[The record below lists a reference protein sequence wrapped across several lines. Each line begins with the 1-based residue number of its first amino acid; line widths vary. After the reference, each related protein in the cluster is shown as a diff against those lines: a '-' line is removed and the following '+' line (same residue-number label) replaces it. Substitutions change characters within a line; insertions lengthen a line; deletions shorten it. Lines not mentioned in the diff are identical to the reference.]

1 MSAIDRFNKYK
12 SLADAAASACIR
24 TFLHIVRPTEGFPYH
39 SNFAIQQMWAEWKDA
54 DEVFARMTG
63 LGAVANYVFPT
74 PPPED
79 AEHMPCRQMWG
90 LLVQQQVESQDFQAP
105 LIKNAV
111 AAILASEACKSH
123 PATCACKV
131 PNNPWTW
138 HECVA
143 ALEPLGLKH
152 NPKCQCDG
160 YQTCKE
166 TGLSAEDIAWKAF
179 MLRGGGAQ
187 AKLSPAEKQGWAVLA
202 ELQSAAAPAKAL
214 GTSPYFKANEKGVIL
229 IPASSSERKNYDEA
243 LMSQEE
249 KQQWDAMAQTEAARA
264 KMVIT
269 SPPVSRQSPF
279 DYQHHV
285 ENCACGTCHKAR
297 VDSGTQDAYEK
308 RCKREAQ
315 LALERM
321 APPPRANIGFGAA
334 LAKAATAISTAEA
347 KSGGIQQ
354 PDFAKN
360 LFAAMG
366 TPHDSKCPHG

>member
-1 MSAIDRFNKYK
+1 MAAIDRFNKYK

-54 DEVFARMTG
+54 NEVFTHMTG
-63 LGAVANYVFPT
+63 MGRACNYVFPT

-138 HECVA
+138 HECVTE
-143 ALEPLGLKH
+143 LEPLGLKH
-152 NPKCQCDG
+152 NPNCQCGG
-160 YQTCKE
+160 YQRCKQNVTAPVAVAKPE
-166 TGLSAEDIAWKAF
+166 PAS
-179 MLRGGGAQ
+179 MLR
-187 AKLSPAEKQGWAVLA
+187 
-202 ELQSAAAPAKAL
+202 QS
-214 GTSPYFKANEKGVIL
+214 TY
-229 IPASSSERKNYDEA
+229 
-243 LMSQEE
+243 
-249 KQQWDAMAQTEAARA
+249 
-264 KMVIT
+264 
-269 SPPVSRQSPF
+269 

-285 ENCACGTCHKAR
+285 EHCACGTCYKAR
-297 VDSGTQDAYEK
+297 IDSGTSEAYSR
-308 RCKREAQ
+308 RCQEAAR
-315 LALERM
+315 LALDRLCSSV
-321 APPPRANIGFGAA
+321 ASPTLPTTGTGFGAG
-334 LAKAATAISTAEA
+334 LSKAAQAHSTAA
-347 KSGGIQQ
+347 ANSGGAVDNS
-354 PDFAKN
+354 DFAKN

-366 TPHDSKCPHG
+366 TPHDST